1 MYADR
6 VCSLTTLQ
14 IAVHC
19 RPMPSSHT
27 AHPPGLYL
35 LFFVEMWERFSYYGM
50 RSLLVLYL
58 ISNQSWAD
66 DRAYSLYGTYT
77 SLVYVTP
84 LIGGWLADRLLG
96 TQRSLVIGGMIIA
109 LGHFSLAFSG
119 LRMTLFY
126 LGLALIIIG
135 TGFFKP
141 NVSTI
146 VGQLYETHDPRRD
159 AGFTTF
165 YMGINLGALLGTL
178 LCGYLGERVG
188 WHWGFGSAGI
198 GMVCGMIGFMIFR
211 SRYLAGIG
219 DPPLPKTA
227 RDVAS
232 HSQPLTYEER
242 QRVAVLFIAAFFVI
256 LFWAAFE
263 QAGSSM
269 NVFALRHTNRMIGT
283 FEVPAS
289 WFLSINPAVII
300 LFAPLFVSFWLKLGA
315 KGKEPH
321 TIVKMGWGMILLGL
335 GFGLMALGGRSADAG
350 QFVSPLYL
358 VMAYLIMTWGEL
370 CFSPIGLSM
379 VTKLAPLR
387 FASLLMGTWFLANA
401 AANKL
406 AGVLATMTD
415 NIGSLTAFFSI
426 FVVSSVGAGLFL
438 LLLSPMLQKMTHGR
452 G

>member
-1 MYADR
+1 MPT
-6 VCSLTTLQ
+6 SLTT
-14 IAVHC
+14 
-19 RPMPSSHT
+19 
-27 AHPPGLYL
+27 HPQGLYL

-58 ISNQSWAD
+58 ISDQGWAD
-66 DRAYSLYGTYT
+66 DRAFSLYGTYT

-96 TQRSLVIGGMIIA
+96 TQRSLVIGGLIIA

-119 LRMTLFY
+119 LGMETFY
-126 LGLALIIIG
+126 WGLAFIIIG

-146 VGQLYETHDPRRD
+146 VGQLYGENDPRRD

-178 LCGYLGERVG
+178 ICGYLGERVG

-198 GMVCGMIGFMIFR
+198 GMVCGMIAFMTFR
-211 SRYLAGIG
+211 SRYLAEVGAA
-219 DPPLPKTA
+219 PSRTA
-227 RDVAS
+227 TDIAS

-242 QRVAVLFIAAFFVI
+242 QRITVLFIAAFFVI

-269 NVFALRHTNRMIGT
+269 NVFALRHTDRMIGT

-289 WFLSINPAVII
+289 WFLSINPAVIVI
-300 LFAPLFVSFWLKLGA
+300 FAPLFASFWLKLGA

-321 TIVKMGWGMILLGL
+321 TIVKMGLGIILLGC
-335 GFGLMALGGRSADAG
+335 GFGLMSLGGRSADAG
-350 QFVSPLYL
+350 ILVSPLYL
-358 VMAYLIMTWGEL
+358 TTAYLVITWGEL
-370 CFSPIGLSM
+370 CFSPVGLSL
-379 VTKLAPLR
+379 VTKLAPLK

-406 AGVLATMTD
+406 AGVLAAMTD
-415 NIGSLTAFFSI
+415 DVGSLTAFYSI
-426 FVVSSVGAGLFL
+426 FVVSSVAAGL
-438 LLLSPMLQKMTHGR
+438 LLLLLAPTLQRMTHGR

>member
-1 MYADR
+1 M
-6 VCSLTTLQ
+6 TT
-14 IAVHC
+14 
-19 RPMPSSHT
+19 
-27 AHPPGLYL
+27 HPRGLYL

-58 ISNQSWAD
+58 ISAQEWAD
-66 DRAYSLYGTYT
+66 GRAYSLYGTYS

-96 TQRSLVIGGMIIA
+96 TQRSLVIGGLIIA
-109 LGHFSLAFSG
+109 LGHFTLAFSG
-119 LRMTLFY
+119 LGMETFY
-126 LGLALIIIG
+126 TGLALIIIG

-146 VGQLYETHDPRRD
+146 VGQLYAENDPRRD

-178 LCGYLGERVG
+178 ICGYLGERIG

-198 GMVCGMIGFMIFR
+198 GMVCGIIGFMAFR
-211 SRYLAGIG
+211 SRYLGG
-219 DPPLPKTA
+219 VGESPTP
-227 RDVAS
+227 RRVADLALRA
-232 HSQPLTYEER
+232 QPLSYEER
-242 QRVAVLFIAAFFVI
+242 QRITVLFIAAFFVV
-256 LFWAAFE
+256 LFWTAFE

-269 NVFALRHTNRMIGT
+269 NVFALRHTDRMFGT

-300 LFAPLFVSFWLKLGA
+300 IFAPLFSWFWLQLGA

-321 TIVKMGWGMILLGL
+321 TIVKMGLGLILLGC
-335 GFGLMALGGRSADAG
+335 GFGLMALGGRSADAEAL
-350 QFVSPLYL
+350 VSPFYL
-358 VMAYLIMTWGEL
+358 VMAYLVITWGEL
-370 CFSPIGLSM
+370 CFSPVGLSL
-379 VTKLAPLR
+379 VTKLAPLK

-406 AGVLATMTD
+406 AGILATMTD
-415 NIGSLTAFFSI
+415 DVGSFTAFFSI
-426 FVVSSVGAGLFL
+426 FVVSSIAAGLLL

>member
-1 MYADR
+1 M
-6 VCSLTTLQ
+6 S
-14 IAVHC
+14 
-19 RPMPSSHT
+19 T
-27 AHPPGLYL
+27 ASIKHPPGLYL
-35 LFFVEMWERFSYYGM
+35 LFVVEMWERFSYYGM

-58 ISNQSWAD
+58 ISDQTWTD

-96 TQRSLVIGGMIIA
+96 TQRSLVIGGLIIA

-119 LRMTLFY
+119 GGMEPFY
-126 LGLALIIIG
+126 LGLALIIVG
-135 TGFFKP
+135 TGLFKP

-146 VGQLYETHDPRRD
+146 VGQLYDENDPRRD

-178 LCGYLGERVG
+178 ICGYLGERVG
-188 WHWGFGSAGI
+188 WHWGFGSAGV
-198 GMVCGMIGFMIFR
+198 GMVCGMIGFMAFR
-211 SRYLAGIG
+211 ARYLANIG
-219 DPPLPKTA
+219 APPSRT
-227 RDVAS
+227 VAGASS

-242 QRVAVLFIAAFFVI
+242 QRITVLFIAAFFVI

-269 NVFALRHTNRMIGT
+269 NVFALRHTDRMIGT

-289 WFLSINPAVII
+289 WFLSINPAAII
-300 LFAPLFVSFWLKLGA
+300 VFAPLFASLWLKLGT

-321 TIVKMGWGMILLGL
+321 TIVKMGWGLILLGA
-335 GFGLMALGGRSADAG
+335 GFGLMALGGWSADAG
-350 QFVSPLYL
+350 TLASPLYL
-358 VMAYLIMTWGEL
+358 VMAYLVITWGEL
-370 CFSPIGLSM
+370 CFSPVGLSL
-379 VTKLAPLR
+379 VTKLAPLK

-406 AGVLATMTD
+406 AGILAALTD
-415 NIGSLTAFFSI
+415 DIGSLTVFFSM
-426 FVVSSVGAGLFL
+426 FVASSIGAGLL
-438 LLLSPMLQKMTHGR
+438 LLALSPTLKRMSHGR

>member
-1 MYADR
+1 
-6 VCSLTTLQ
+6 
-14 IAVHC
+14 
-19 RPMPSSHT
+19 MPT
-27 AHPPGLYL
+27 APTIHPPGLYL

-58 ISNQSWAD
+58 IGDRGWAD

-96 TQRSLVIGGMIIA
+96 TQRSLVIGGLIIA
-109 LGHFSLAFSG
+109 LGHFALAFSG
-119 LRMTLFY
+119 LGLETFY

-146 VGQLYETHDPRRD
+146 VGQLYGENDPRRD

-178 LCGYLGERVG
+178 ICGYLGERVG

-198 GMVCGMIGFMIFR
+198 GMVCGMIGFVTFR
-211 SRYLAGIG
+211 SRYLAEVGAA
-219 DPPLPKTA
+219 PSRTA
-227 RDVAS
+227 TDVAS
-232 HSQPLTYEER
+232 HAQPLTYEER
-242 QRVAVLFIAAFFVI
+242 QRITVLFIAAFFVI

-269 NVFALRHTNRMIGT
+269 NVFALRHTDRMIGA
-283 FEVPAS
+283 FEVPTS

-300 LFAPLFVSFWLKLGA
+300 IFAPLFASFWLKLGT

-321 TIVKMGWGMILLGL
+321 TIVKMGLGLILLGC

-350 QFVSPLYL
+350 VLVSPLYL
-358 VMAYLIMTWGEL
+358 ATAYLVITWGEL
-370 CFSPIGLSM
+370 CFSPVGLSL
-379 VTKLAPLR
+379 VTKLAPLK

-406 AGVLATMTD
+406 AGVLAAMTD
-415 NIGSLTAFFSI
+415 DVGSLTAFYSI
-426 FVVSSVGAGLFL
+426 FVVSSVAAGL
-438 LLLSPMLQKMTHGR
+438 LLLLLAPTLQRMTHGR

>member
-1 MYADR
+1 M
-6 VCSLTTLQ
+6 TT
-14 IAVHC
+14 
-19 RPMPSSHT
+19 
-27 AHPPGLYL
+27 HPRGLYL

-58 ISNQSWAD
+58 ISAQEWAD
-66 DRAYSLYGTYT
+66 GRAYSLYGTYS

-96 TQRSLVIGGMIIA
+96 TQRSLVIGGLIIT
-109 LGHFSLAFSG
+109 LGHFTLAFSG
-119 LRMTLFY
+119 LGMETFY
-126 LGLALIIIG
+126 AGLAFIIIG

-146 VGQLYETHDPRRD
+146 VGQLYAENDPRRD

-178 LCGYLGERVG
+178 ICGYLGERIG

-198 GMVCGMIGFMIFR
+198 GMGCGIIGFMAFR
-211 SRYLAGIG
+211 SQYLGG
-219 DPPLPKTA
+219 VGEFPTPRK
-227 RDVAS
+227 VADLAL
-232 HSQPLTYEER
+232 HAQPLSYEER
-242 QRVAVLFIAAFFVI
+242 QRITVLFIATFFVV
-256 LFWAAFE
+256 LFWTAFE

-269 NVFALRHTNRMIGT
+269 NVFALRHTDRMFGT

-300 LFAPLFVSFWLKLGA
+300 IFAPLFSWFWLQLGA

-321 TIVKMGWGMILLGL
+321 TIVKMGLGLILLGC
-335 GFGLMALGGRSADAG
+335 GFGLMTLGGRSADAG
-350 QFVSPLYL
+350 TLVSPFYL
-358 VMAYLIMTWGEL
+358 VMAYLVITWGEL
-370 CFSPIGLSM
+370 CFSPVGLSL
-379 VTKLAPLR
+379 VTKLAPLK

-406 AGVLATMTD
+406 AGILATMTD
-415 NIGSLTAFFSI
+415 NVGSFTAFFSI
-426 FVVSSVGAGLFL
+426 FVVSSIGAGLLL
-438 LLLSPMLQKMTHGR
+438 LLLSPMLKKMTHGR